1 MPKDLFPGRDQT
13 IYPQIYAYSEPQ
25 YPGLLKVGF
34 TERKDVNIRIKEQ
47 FPTLKPVDGL
57 PYKLEFATSS
67 MRSDGSYFID
77 KGSGGVHKALQELGC
92 VNKGGEWFRCTVDQ
106 VKKACDA
113 VRQRKSALERTQ
125 NFKPRPEQDRA
136 INQTKAYFESA
147 SKDGSGRIPKFLWN
161 AKMRFGKTFA
171 TYELA
176 KEMGMKKILV
186 LTFKPAVK
194 SAWKED
200 LETHVDFAG
209 WQFISRP
216 TQTDLFAEDVD
227 AQYAKADKNK
237 PIVCFGSF
245 QDLLGLDKNTN
256 TIKAHNEW
264 IHATHWD
271 MVVFDEYHYGAWR
284 EKAKDLFEKE
294 DEESEADKDN
304 SSYDPDSV
312 YDESFLPIT
321 TNHYLYLSGTPFRA
335 INSGEFIEE
344 QIFSWTYSD
353 EQKAKAEWDESKG
366 KNPYASLPRM
376 VMLTY
381 KMPESIRKIAM
392 QGEFNEFD
400 LNVFFSAEGEKSHAR
415 FKYETYVQKWLDLIR
430 GQYTEISV
438 EDLKTGSKSPFPFS
452 DIRLRQVLNHTIWYL
467 PNVVSCY
474 AMYNLLKAPQNKAFY
489 GSYKPIVCAGNEAG
503 QGADALIPVEEAMD
517 DPLATQT
524 ITLSCGKL
532 TTGVTVKP
540 WTGIFMLRNLKQPE
554 SYFQAA
560 FRVQSP
566 WTAGGE
572 IIKKECYV
580 FDFAPNRTLKQLSEY
595 SCRLNTKERNPETKV
610 GEFIKFLPVLSYSD
624 GVMKEI
630 DAGEILDIAMSGTS
644 ATLLARRWESA
655 LLVNVTNDVLAR
667 LLNNPD
673 AMAALM
679 SIEGFRNLNSDIETI
694 INKSEA
700 VKKAKKEG
708 QDKDKKKKKE
718 IDEEEKEYKSKRKEI
733 QEKLIKFATRIPI
746 FMYLTD
752 FREVCLQDV
761 ITKLEPGLFKKVTG
775 LYVKDFELLCSL
787 GLFNEDVW
795 NDAIFKFRRYEE
807 ASLDYTGINKHE
819 GEPVGGWST
828 VLSVD
833 DYNALYKKQADEEP
847 VLMKTEISYKP
858 EVQTKMNKRLEKP
871 IKTPNLN
878 KHTTVHYEQKP
889 QPVQAAAEKPKA
901 VLIKK
906 SSGMHVTIAPNA
918 GYEKPVISVKRD
930 LKVGDRVYVDMY
942 GACMVTQ
949 IKPGKVYLKTAK
961 GKEVIFKHP
970 DAYEK
975 GTIKLL

>member
-1 MPKDLFPGRDQT
+1 MPKDLFPGRDQS
-13 IYPQIYAYSEPQ
+13 ISPHIYAYTTPQ
-25 YPGLLKVGF
+25 YQGLLKVGY
-34 TERKDVNIRIKEQ
+34 TTREDVEERVKEQ
-47 FPTLKPVDGL
+47 FGVIQPGSGKPYTITFTE
-57 PYKLEFATSS
+57 PA
-67 MRSDGSYFID
+67 MRNDGSVFTD
-77 KGSGGVHKALQELGC
+77 HDVHRALKAMHC
-92 VNKGGEWFRCTVDQ
+92 VCQGGEWYRCTLDQ
-106 VKKACDA
+106 L
-113 VRQRKSALERTQ
+113 QRAYKSVLNRTSSFERVN
-125 NFKPRPEQDRA
+125 NFRPRPEQDRA

-147 SKDGSGRIPKFLWN
+147 SKDGSGRVPKFLWN

-353 EQKAKAEWDESKG
+353 EQKAKESWDESKG

-400 LNVFFSAEGEKSHAR
+400 LNVFFSTEGEKNNAR
-415 FKYETYVQKWLDLIR
+415 FVYETYVQKWLDLIR
-430 GQYTEISV
+430 GQYIESSV

-452 DIRLRQVLNHTIWYL
+452 DIRLRQVLSHTLWYL
-467 PNVVSCY
+467 PNVSSCY
-474 AMYNLLKAPQNKAFY
+474 AMRNLLKQKQNSFY
-489 GSYKPIVCAGNEAG
+489 HAYRVIVCAGNEAG
-503 QGADALIPVEEAMD
+503 QGADALIPVEKAMD

-540 WTGIFMLRNLKQPE
+540 WAGIFMLRNLKQPE

-566 WTAGGE
+566 WTAGSE

-595 SCRLNTKERNPETKV
+595 SCRLSTKERNPETKV
-610 GEFIKFLPVLSYSD
+610 GEFIKFLPVLAYE
-624 GVMKEI
+624 GNMLREI

-694 INKSEA
+694 INKFEA

-878 KHTTVHYEQKP
+878 KHTTVRYEQKP

-906 SSGMHVTIAPNA
+906 SSEMHVTIAPNA
-918 GYEKPVISVKRD
+918 GYDKTSVKRD
-930 LKVGDRVYVDMY
+930 LKVGDKVYVDLY
-942 GACMVTQ
+942 GTCTVVQ
-949 IKPGKVYLKTAK
+949 IKPEKIYLKTAK
-961 GKEVIFKHP
+961 GKEVVFKHP

-975 GTIKLL
+975 GNIKLL